1 MNRDLHFECVYPH
14 SIDNVWAAL
23 TNAEALSQWLM
34 PNNFEPRVGHNFQ
47 FRTKPAP
54 GFDGIVHCVVL
65 EVQPPQRLVYS
76 WKGGGVDTRLTWA
89 LKTVPSGTLLSLD
102 HTGFRGL
109 RGLFVSTILGRG
121 WGSRILFRNLP
132 ALLNRWSGSGPVPS
146 TLEVDCHR

>member
-14 SIDNVWAAL
+14 SIEKVWAAL

-34 PNNFEPRVGHNFQ
+34 PNNFEPRVGHSFQ

-54 GFDGIVHCVVL
+54 GFDGIVNCVVL
-65 EVQPPQRLVYS
+65 AVQPPQRLVYS
-76 WKGGGVDTRLTWA
+76 WKGGGVDTELTWM
-89 LKTVPSGTLLSLD
+89 LKTVPSGTHLSLD

-109 RGLFVSTILGRG
+109 RGLFVSTILGKG

-132 ALLNRWSGSGPVPS
+132 ALLSRWGGSGPVPS
-146 TLEVDCHR
+146 ALEADCHR